1 LHSSDSTFAGAAGRS
16 QPDRSF
22 DIPRLALSMTCS
34 PFATVILLTNRYWG
48 MPARRLTLE
57 RNFRLDTF
65 AAAALVP
72 VFWLMTR
79 GN

>member
-1 LHSSDSTFAGAAGRS
+1 
-16 QPDRSF
+16 
-22 DIPRLALSMTCS
+22 MTCS